1 MESQVPPKLQ
11 PVAVLLLK
19 LTKDDNSRTYM
30 DFTDE
35 KEAVNGTPH
44 SLGFLR
50 FYETIL
56 RKKNTSSKILT
67 YTVKDVF
74 EFIELLSD
82 LALLVYPP
90 Y

>member
-1 MESQVPPKLQ
+1 MTTAEHTWTS
-11 PVAVLLLK
+11 
-19 LTKDDNSRTYM
+19 LTKKKQSM
-30 DFTDE
+30 
-35 KEAVNGTPH
+35 VLH

-56 RKKNTSSKILT
+56 RKKNTNSKILT

-90 Y
+90 YQIRT